1 MLLTNLES
9 DMRYRKLYW
18 LLAVTVILAGF
29 PAAGSAQSNVI
40 PAGSKVFLAP
50 MNGFETHLRT
60 ALETKKV
67 PLVVVDSR
75 EQADFEISGLA
86 DTKKAGT
93 AKVLITGNWH
103 SREEASIKVTNLKT
117 SEVAFAYSYHT
128 DASTHGQRSSAEA
141 CAKHLREKIAEK

>member
-1 MLLTNLES
+1 
-9 DMRYRKLYW
+9 MRYRKLYW
-18 LLAVTVILAGF
+18 LLVVTVILAGF
-29 PAAGSAQSNVI
+29 PAAVTAQSNVI

-75 EQADFEISGLA
+75 EQADFEISGVA
-86 DTKKAGT
+86 DTKKAGA

-117 SEVAFAYSYHT
+117 SEVAFAYAYHT

-141 CAKHLREKIAEK
+141 CAKHLKEKITGK